1 MQRKNAG
8 ETKVWRF
15 WKSSKSTKTL
25 AKPVS
30 QGYLWVTG
38 GYVIFIARGFHTPR
52 DGSKG
57 ELRYVNMYYMQAC
70 PFMSLDLIAMY
81 FSLFF
86 RFSLRRCC
94 LLSSNAFG
102 ECVNI
107 PDIVLQMQACTKTK
121 SQTLLMA

>member
-15 WKSSKSTKTL
+15 WKSATEYQDTRKACLPGLSL
-25 AKPVS
+25 
-30 QGYLWVTG
+30 GHWW
-38 GYVIFIARGFHTPR
+38 YVIFIARGFHTPR

-57 ELRYVNMYYMQAC
+57 ELRYVNMYWMQAC
-70 PFMSLDLIAMY
+70 PFLSLDLIAMY

-107 PDIVLQMQACTKTK
+107 PDIVLQMHACTKTK
-121 SQTLLMA
+121 SQTLLMT